1 MDSITHAP
9 EIDLPPSLNEV
20 DAYCVYAAFEKIT
33 DGRCKRGIRYPV
45 ALILTLIVLAKLMGE
60 PKLSG
65 VSQWV
70 RLRGTW
76 LNEVLHL
83 QRTCW
88 PAASTYT
95 YVLERLDERGV

>member
-1 MDSITHAP
+1 MDYRTLSP
-9 EIDLPPSLNEV
+9 ELELPVDLSEV
-20 DAYCVYAAFEKIT
+20 DPTSIYAAFEQVT
-33 DGRCKRGIRYPV
+33 DGRHKRGIRYPL
-45 ALILTLIVLAKLMGE
+45 ALILTLIVLAKLAGE

-76 LNEVLHL
+76 LNEHLHQ
-83 QRTCW
+83 QRTSW

-95 YVLERLDERGV
+95 YVLDRIDPRGA

>member
-1 MDSITHAP
+1 MDYIIHAP
-9 EIDLPPSLNEV
+9 EMDLPASLNEV

-76 LNEVLHL
+76 LK
-83 QRTCW
+83 RCCTCSEHAGLRPPPIPMSW
-88 PAASTYT
+88 S
-95 YVLERLDERGV
+95 VWMRGK